1 VDLNTEMGLILRNP
15 QAAGAIKTF
24 FETGLSSTA
33 YEVRDADKGLVWVD
47 RSEGAEV
54 ALPREPGLN
63 LLHRAWLKVLS
74 LAPIEHLL

>member
-1 VDLNTEMGLILRNP
+1 MGRSHFRL
-15 QAAGAIKTF
+15 GADQRSDT
-24 FETGLSSTA
+24 
-33 YEVRDADKGLVWVD
+33 GLVWVD

-63 LLHRAWLKVLS
+63 FLHRAWLKVLS